1 MGARAKMAIPTGTFT
16 KKIASQPMYSTR
28 MPPSRTPA
36 AAPLPATAPQI
47 PNALLRSAWS
57 WRNESLMIASVAG
70 ETIAPPRP

>member
-1 MGARAKMAIPTGTFT
+1 
-16 KKIASQPMYSTR
+16 
-28 MPPSRTPA
+28 MPPSSTPA
-36 AAPLPATAPQI
+36 AAPPATAPQI